1 MDIHQLARALD
12 MDPELFRELLSLFID
27 NSQKELA
34 ELREASSR
42 QDFTRAS
49 RLAHSLKGAAV
60 NLGFN
65 GIAGQA
71 ESIENAA
78 KTRDSIKI
86 DAISRQVSY
95 EVNEL
100 ARLL

>member
-1 MDIHQLARALD
+1 MDINQLARALD
-12 MDPELFRELLSLFID
+12 MDPELYRELLALFID

-34 ELREASSR
+34 ELREALNR
-42 QDFTRAS
+42 QDFTHAF
-49 RLAHSLKGAAV
+49 RLSHSLKGAAV
-60 NLGFN
+60 NLGLN

-71 ESIENAA
+71 ESIETAA
-78 KTRDSIKI
+78 KTRDAITI
-86 DAISRQVSY
+86 DAIAGQLSC

>member
-1 MDIHQLARALD
+1 MEIDQLARALD
-12 MDPELFRELLSLFID
+12 MDPELYRELLALFID
-27 NSQKELA
+27 TSQKELSG
-34 ELREASSR
+34 LREASSR

-60 NLGFN
+60 NLGLN

-78 KTRDSIKI
+78 KTRDSGTI
-86 DAISRQVSY
+86 DAVAGQVSL
-95 EVNEL
+95 EVNQL

>member
-1 MDIHQLARALD
+1 MDIHQLARNLD
-12 MDPELFRELLSLFID
+12 MDPELYRELLALFVD

-34 ELREASSR
+34 DLREALSR

-60 NLGFN
+60 NLGLN

-71 ESIENAA
+71 GSIETAA
-78 KTRDSIKI
+78 KKQDAITI
-86 DAISRQVSY
+86 DAIAGQVSY
-95 EVNEL
+95 EVNEM

>member
-1 MDIHQLARALD
+1 MDINQLARNLD
-12 MDPELFRELLSLFID
+12 MDPEFYRELLALFID

-34 ELREASSR
+34 DLRESLSR

-60 NLGFN
+60 NLGLN

-71 ESIENAA
+71 ESIETAA
-78 KTRDSIKI
+78 KNRDSITI
-86 DAISRQVSY
+86 DAIAGQMSY

>member
-1 MDIHQLARALD
+1 MDINQLARNLD
-12 MDPELFRELLSLFID
+12 MDPELYRELLALFVD

-34 ELREASSR
+34 DLRESLSR
-42 QDFTRAS
+42 KDFKHAS

-60 NLGFN
+60 NLGLN
-65 GIAGQA
+65 WIAGQA

-78 KTRDSIKI
+78 ETRDSGTV
-86 DAISRQVSY
+86 DAVAGRVLY

>member
-1 MDIHQLARALD
+1 MDINQLARDLN
-12 MDPELFRELLSLFID
+12 MDPELCRELLALFID

-34 ELREASSR
+34 EIREALSQ

-60 NLGFN
+60 NLGLN
-65 GIAGQA
+65 EIAGQA
-71 ESIENAA
+71 QSIETAS
-78 KTRDSIKI
+78 KTRDSETV
-86 DAISRQVSY
+86 DAVSGQVLSGI
-95 EVNEL
+95 NEL